1 MDRTRGGDDDAESR
15 VTPISPEAARSM
27 KAAREEAEEAEMEEA
42 TRDLERALDVVKMAP
57 EERELR
63 IKALRAAIKSGK
75 YELDAETVAQ
85 RLIDHGF

>member
-1 MDRTRGGDDDAESR
+1 
-15 VTPISPEAARSM
+15 M
-27 KAAREEAEEAEMEEA
+27 KAARHEAEEAEMEEA
-42 TRDLERALDVVKMAP
+42 TRHLEHALDVVKMAP

-63 IKALRAAIKSGK
+63 IKALRAAIRSGK